1 LDTWNK
7 KKEQE
12 VKEAME
18 LFSKSTDSWVNL
30 VQKFIF

>member
-1 LDTWNK
+1 MTWQELDTWNK

-18 LFSKSTDSWVNL
+18 LFSKSTDS
-30 VQKFIF
+30 